1 MVANR
6 EPRPRRVALRAAL
19 PGDAGS
25 LFAWRAE
32 ESVRRHQPLQETTVG
47 ELRADL
53 ARQRMEDL
61 YRGRGERFQWIV
73 MVDGESGRLDH
84 ARGDLLGARAG
95 RDRLRARQRV
105 PGHAADVRGAR
116 QLLPDLFVAI
126 GSNGSKRAA
135 RSGTSR
141 SQRVLEKLGFPREGR
156 LRSYFS
162 LHGAARRQLPL
173 LPAARGVPARRAVL
187 SAPALAC

>member
-6 EPRPRRVALRAAL
+6 EPRPRRVAIRAAL

-32 ESVRRHQPLQETTVG
+32 ESVRRHQPLQETTAS

-73 MVDGESGRLDH
+73 MVDGESAGWITLAILSWEHGLAEIGYALSTEYQGMRLM
-84 ARGDLLGARAG
+84 AEALS
-95 RDRLRARQRV
+95 
-105 PGHAADVRGAR
+105 
-116 QLLPDLFVAI
+116 QLLPELFVAVGI
-126 GSNGSKRAA
+126 ERLEA
-135 RSGTSR
+135 RCSVENVR
-141 SQRVLEKLGFPREGR
+141 SASLLESLGFLQEGR
-156 LRSYFS
+156 LRNYFT
-162 LHGAARRQLPL
+162 LRGKRIDNFLYAL
-173 LPAARGVPARRAVL
+173 LREEFLERPAP
-187 SAPALAC
+187 

>member
-1 MVANR
+1 MVATR
-6 EPRPRRVALRAAL
+6 EPRQRRVALRAAL

-32 ESVRRHQPLQETTVG
+32 ESVRRHQPLQETSAG

-73 MVDGESGRLDH
+73 MVDGESAGWITLAILSWEHSLAEIGYALGTEYQGMRLMGE
-84 ARGDLLGARAG
+84 ALN
-95 RDRLRARQRV
+95 
-105 PGHAADVRGAR
+105 
-116 QLLPDLFVAI
+116 QLLPELFVAVGI
-126 GSNGSKRAA
+126 ERLEA
-135 RSGTSR
+135 RCSVENVR
-141 SQRVLEKLGFPREGR
+141 SQSVLDHLGFVREGR

-162 LHGAARRQLPL
+162 LHGDRVDNFLYSLLRAEFLARAAD
-173 LPAARGVPARRAVL
+173 
-187 SAPALAC
+187 

>member
-1 MVANR
+1 MVADR

-19 PGDAGS
+19 PGDAGN

-73 MVDGESGRLDH
+73 MVDGESAGWITLAILSWEHGLAEIGYALATEYQGMRLMTE
-84 ARGDLLGARAG
+84 ALG
-95 RDRLRARQRV
+95 
-105 PGHAADVRGAR
+105 
-116 QLLPDLFVAI
+116 QLLPELFVAVGI
-126 GSNGSKRAA
+126 ERLEARCSVANERSASVLAA
-135 RSGTSR
+135 
-141 SQRVLEKLGFPREGR
+141 LGFLREGR

-162 LHGAARRQLPL
+162 LHGARVDNYLYALLREEFLAR
-173 LPAARGVPARRAVL
+173 AAN
-187 SAPALAC
+187 

>member
-6 EPRPRRVALRAAL
+6 ELRQRRVALRAAL

-32 ESVRRHQPLQETTVG
+32 ESVRRHQPLQDTTAG

-73 MVDGESGRLDH
+73 LVDGESAGWITLAILSWEHGLAEIGYALATEYQGMRLM
-84 ARGDLLGARAG
+84 AEALG
-95 RDRLRARQRV
+95 
-105 PGHAADVRGAR
+105 
-116 QLLPDLFVAI
+116 QLLPELFVAVGI
-126 GSNGSKRAA
+126 ERLEA
-135 RSGTSR
+135 RCSVENVR
-141 SQRVLEKLGFPREGR
+141 SASLLERLGFLREGR
-156 LRSYFS
+156 LRSYFT
-162 LHGAARRQLPL
+162 LHGKRIDNFLYALLRDEFLARAAE
-173 LPAARGVPARRAVL
+173 
-187 SAPALAC
+187 